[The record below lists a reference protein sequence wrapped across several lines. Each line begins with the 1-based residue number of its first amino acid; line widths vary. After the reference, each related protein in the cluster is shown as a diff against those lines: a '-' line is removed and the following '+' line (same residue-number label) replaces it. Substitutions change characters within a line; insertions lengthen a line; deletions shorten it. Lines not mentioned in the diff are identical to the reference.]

1 MPVAFKFWVAALGLG
16 LSRCF
21 GRCIVIGMLTGII
34 AFVDL
39 VVVVILESYV
49 KCMVSKDFLPRQL
62 HSTAVRR
69 DDDQGTKEELGSEV

>member
-1 MPVAFKFWVAALGLG
+1 MSAGASASSVQVLGCGVGLG

-39 VVVVILESYV
+39 VVVVILEWYV
-49 KCMVSKDFLPRQL
+49 KCMVSKNFLPRQL
-62 HSTAVRR
+62 HSIAVRR
-69 DDDQGTKEELGSEV
+69 DDDQ